1 MAARPR
7 PNPVEYGNSK
17 TTVHCCPQ
25 LNVRV
30 HSSKIELAAAGL
42 CVFGDTD
49 ADADGRRGLSVFG
62 GLWVDMWRLV
72 QQRWFLL
79 FWLSLEFWPLLYQ
92 SSQVYQDCTNSVPII
107 KNNQKQSKTVK
118 TAKITAGV
126 PIVTCLLRVRWIQK
140 VRVRV
145 RRIHKAR
152 RGRLSGW
159 HDIVTCQRLV
169 FMFTF
174 FSNVLVNSFI
184 TFNNFAFILLHYHC
198 SVLTTMTFTI

>member
-7 PNPVEYGNSK
+7 LNSVEYGNSK
-17 TTVHCCPQ
+17 ITVHCCPR
-25 LNVRV
+25 LNIRV
-30 HSSKIELAAAGL
+30 HSFKVELAAVGL
-42 CVFGDTD
+42 C
-49 ADADGRRGLSVFG
+49 VFG